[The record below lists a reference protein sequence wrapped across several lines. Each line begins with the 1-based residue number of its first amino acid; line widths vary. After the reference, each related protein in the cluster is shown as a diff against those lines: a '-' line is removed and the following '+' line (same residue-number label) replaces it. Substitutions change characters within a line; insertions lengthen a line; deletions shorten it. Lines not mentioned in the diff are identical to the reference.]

1 MKKKPRLDVS
11 GSRAELQA
19 PFAGLDIP
27 GLPAGPPDPPPS
39 ADPAKR
45 IPTGKLQFRKEK
57 SHRSGK
63 SVVVVFGFDPGF
75 SQSAIEELAREVRI
89 QCGCGGTVRER
100 EIEFQGEAPERF
112 IRIFR
117 DLL

>member
-1 MKKKPRLDVS
+1 MS
-11 GSRAELQA
+11 
-19 PFAGLDIP
+19 
-27 GLPAGPPDPPPS
+27 PDRRRSCRHPS
-39 ADPAKR
+39 QVLISPVCPQVRR
-45 IPTGKLQFRKEK
+45 IPWHPQISQSESRRG
-57 SHRSGK
+57 GK

-100 EIEFQGEAPERF
+100 EIEFQGEDPDRF
-112 IRIFR
+112 MRIFR

>member
-1 MKKKPRLDVS
+1 MKKKLRIDVT
-11 GSRAELQA
+11 GSQEELQA
-19 PFAGLDIP
+19 PFAGLDLP
-27 GLPAGPPDPPPS
+27 GLPAGPADPVAS
-39 ADPAKR
+39 ADLAKR

-57 SHRSGK
+57 SHRGGK

-100 EIEFQGEAPERF
+100 EIEFQGEDPDRF
-112 IRIFR
+112 MRIFR